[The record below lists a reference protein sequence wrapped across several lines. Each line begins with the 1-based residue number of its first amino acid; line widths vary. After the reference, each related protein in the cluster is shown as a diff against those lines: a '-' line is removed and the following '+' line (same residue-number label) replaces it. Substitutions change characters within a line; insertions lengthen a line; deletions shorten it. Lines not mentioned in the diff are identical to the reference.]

1 MRNPNN
7 GRILQVEDEFISAL
21 VMQGNLEECGY
32 AVLSA
37 NADSP
42 DLILMDIR
50 LAGEMDGI
58 EAGGNAGIKN
68 YCGYYSESPQP
79 RDTITGETRSSLR
92 RRRPRDVRARY
103 TAALRRGKR
112 GVL

>member
-7 GRILQVEDEFISAL
+7 GRILLVEDEFTSAL

-42 DLILMDIR
+42 DLILMD
-50 LAGEMDGI
+50 
-58 EAGGNAGIKN
+58 
-68 YCGYYSESPQP
+68 
-79 RDTITGETRSSLR
+79 
-92 RRRPRDVRARY
+92 VRAHWERVHHGGR
-103 TAALRRGKR
+103 ARRA
-112 GVL
+112 

>member
-7 GRILQVEDEFISAL
+7 RRILLVEDEFIPAL

-32 AVLSA
+32 AALSA

-50 LAGEMDGI
+50 LAGQMNGV
-58 EAGGNAGIKN
+58 EAGGNGGIKN
-68 YCGYYSESPQP
+68 YYGYYSESARP
-79 RDTITGETRSSLR
+79 RDTITGDTRSSLR
-92 RRRPRDVRARY
+92 RRRRRDVRH
-103 TAALRRGKR
+103 
-112 GVL
+112 